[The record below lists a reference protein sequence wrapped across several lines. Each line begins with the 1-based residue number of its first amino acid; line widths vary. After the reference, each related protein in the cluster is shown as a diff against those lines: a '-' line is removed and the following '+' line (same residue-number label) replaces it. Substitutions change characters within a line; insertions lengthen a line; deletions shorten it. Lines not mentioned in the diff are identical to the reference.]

1 MERQIAARYAEALFS
16 LARERDEIDRVDSD
30 LKAVAALLA
39 EVSEFARLLE
49 HPEVAQERK
58 YSLLEEVLGEAI
70 LPVTL
75 SFLKLVVR
83 RGRSE
88 LLGLVEEEYRLLA
101 EESRGIEKVEV
112 ASATPLTSDQEN
124 RLRSA
129 LERLTNKKVEIATR
143 LDPGLLAGV
152 RAQIGHRL
160 IDGSAAGRLQELR
173 SKFKDIGGAG

>member
-112 ASATPLTSDQEN
+112 
-124 RLRSA
+124 
-129 LERLTNKKVEIATR
+129 
-143 LDPGLLAGV
+143 
-152 RAQIGHRL
+152 
-160 IDGSAAGRLQELR
+160 
-173 SKFKDIGGAG
+173 